1 MKEFRDQ
8 GTKIQKMGII
18 ERIEVLMFLF
28 PYYHTTHHT
37 TQTLTYTLTLVI
49 ILYYMSNIT

>member
-18 ERIEVLMFLF
+18 EKIEVLMFLF